1 MPEFDKDEFKF
12 PDETVNEDK
21 GKPEGKEPEFE
32 IEVEDDTPAQDRGR
46 EPMPKPLVEEL
57 EKDELDKYDE
67 EVKNKLK
74 QMRKVWHDE
83 RREKES
89 ALREQQEALNVAQRL
104 LQENKRIK
112 SILTNGEKEYV
123 ATVQNAANM
132 ELEMAKRA
140 YREAYDAGDTDKII
154 EAQQALQQANYKIMQ
169 VKNFKLPPLQEE
181 QIEVQPRQEQRQPV
195 PRPDNKA
202 EDWQNRNTWFG
213 KNRGMTAYALGVHED
228 LKDAGVP
235 VGSDEYYSELDKTIR
250 RRFPEVFPRQ
260 PAPNPNESTAKT
272 EPARTKPSTVVAPVA
287 RSTSPNKVKLKQSQL
302 NTIKKLG
309 ITPEQYVKEF
319 LKVEAQNG

>member
-1 MPEFDKDEFKF
+1 MPEFEKDEFKF
-12 PDETVNEDK
+12 PDEKQETSKTEA
-21 GKPEGKEPEFE
+21 KEPEFE
-32 IEVEDDTPAQDRGR
+32 IEIEDDTPAQDRGR

-57 EKDELDKYDE
+57 EKDELDKYDD
-67 EVKNKLK
+67 EVKTKLK

-89 ALREQQEALNVAQRL
+89 ARREQHEAINVAQRL
-104 LQENKRIK
+104 LEENKRIK
-112 SILTNGEKEYV
+112 NILTNGEKEYI

-140 YREAYDAGDTDKII
+140 YREAYDSGDTDQMI
-154 EAQQALQQANYKIMQ
+154 EAQQVLQNINYKLMQ
-169 VKNFKLPPLQEE
+169 IKNFKLPPLQEE
-181 QIEVQPRQEQRQPV
+181 QFEVQPRQEQQQSV
-195 PRPDNKA
+195 PKPDNKA
-202 EDWQNRNTWFG
+202 ENWQTRNKWFG
-213 KNRGMTAYALGVHED
+213 QNKGMTAYALGVHED
-228 LKDAGVP
+228 LKDSGVT

-250 RRFPEVFPRQ
+250 RRFPEVFQ
-260 PAPNPNESTAKT
+260 KKSNESTAKT
-272 EPARTKPSTVVAPVA
+272 ESAKPKPSTVVAPVA

-309 ITPEQYVKEF
+309 ITPEQYVREF

>member
-1 MPEFDKDEFKF
+1 
-12 PDETVNEDK
+12 
-21 GKPEGKEPEFE
+21 
-32 IEVEDDTPAQDRGR
+32 
-46 EPMPKPLVEEL
+46 
-57 EKDELDKYDE
+57 
-67 EVKNKLK
+67 
-74 QMRKVWHDE
+74 MRKVWHDE

-89 ALREQQEALNVAQRL
+89 AQREQQETLNVAQRL

-112 SILTNGEKEYV
+112 TILSNGEKEYV

-154 EAQQALQQANYKIMQ
+154 EAQQALQNANYKIMQ

-181 QIEVQPRQEQRQPV
+181 EFEVQPRQEQRQPV

-202 EDWQNRNTWFG
+202 EDWQNRNRWFG
-213 KNRGMTAYALGVHED
+213 QNKGMTAYALGIHED
-228 LKDAGVP
+228 LKDAGIQ
-235 VGSDEYYSELDKTIR
+235 VGSDRYYADLDRTIR
-250 RRFPEVFPRQ
+250 QRFPEVFQ
-260 PAPNPNESTAKT
+260 SQQESNESTART
-272 EPARTKPSTVVAPVA
+272 EPARTRPSTVVAPVA

-309 ITPEQYVKEF
+309 ITPEQYVREF

>member
-1 MPEFDKDEFKF
+1 MPEFEKDEFKF
-12 PDETVNEDK
+12 PDEKQETSKTEA
-21 GKPEGKEPEFE
+21 KEPEFE
-32 IEVEDDTPAQDRGR
+32 IEIEDDTPAQDRGR

-57 EKDELDKYDE
+57 EKDELDKYDD
-67 EVKNKLK
+67 EVKTKLK

-89 ALREQQEALNVAQRL
+89 ARREQHEAINVAQRL
-104 LQENKRIK
+104 LEENKRIK
-112 SILTNGEKEYV
+112 NILTNGEKEYI

-140 YREAYDAGDTDKII
+140 YREAYDSGDTDKMI
-154 EAQQALQQANYKIMQ
+154 EAQQSLQSVNYKLMQ
-169 VKNFKLPPLQEE
+169 IKNFKLPPLQEE
-181 QIEVQPRQEQRQPV
+181 EFEVQPRQEQRQPV
-195 PRPDNKA
+195 PKPDNKA
-202 EDWQNRNTWFG
+202 EDWQTRNSWFG

-228 LKDAGVP
+228 LKDSGVP
-235 VGSDEYYSELDKTIR
+235 VGSDEYYGELDKTIR
-250 RRFPEVFPRQ
+250 QRFPEVFQRTS
-260 PAPNPNESTAKT
+260 NESTVKT
-272 EPARTKPSTVVAPVA
+272 EPAKPKPSTVVAPVA

-309 ITPEQYVKEF
+309 ITPEQYVREF

>member
-1 MPEFDKDEFKF
+1 MPEFEKEEFKF
-12 PDETVNEDK
+12 PDEAQETSKTEA
-21 GKPEGKEPEFE
+21 KEPEFE
-32 IEVEDDTPAQDRGR
+32 IEIEDDTPEQDRGR

-57 EKDELDKYDE
+57 EKDELDKYDD
-67 EVKNKLK
+67 EVKTKLK

-83 RREKES
+83 RREKEA

-104 LQENKRIK
+104 MQENKRIK
-112 SILTNGEKEYV
+112 TILTNGEKEYI

-140 YREAYDAGDTDKII
+140 YREAYDSGDTDKMI
-154 EAQQALQQANYKIMQ
+154 EAQQALSNVNYKIAQ
-169 VKNFKLPPLQEE
+169 IRNFKLPPLQEE
-181 QIEVQPRQEQRQPV
+181 EIEVQPVQEQRQPV
-195 PRPDNKA
+195 PKPDNKA
-202 EDWQNRNTWFG
+202 ENWQSRNKWFG
-213 KNRGMTAYALGVHED
+213 QNKGMTAYALGVHED

-235 VGSDEYYSELDKTIR
+235 VGSDEYYAELDKTIR
-250 RRFPEVFPRQ
+250 KRFPEVFQ
-260 PAPNPNESTAKT
+260 KKSSESTVKT
-272 EPARTKPSTVVAPVA
+272 ESAKPKPSTVVAPVA

>member
-1 MPEFDKDEFKF
+1 MPEFDKEEFKF
-12 PDETVNEDK
+12 PDEASEAK
-21 GKPEGKEPEFE
+21 GKPEDKEPEFE
-32 IEVEDDTPAQDRGR
+32 YEIEDDTPSQDRGR

-57 EKDELDKYDE
+57 EKDELDKYDD

-83 RREKES
+83 RREKET
-89 ALREQQEALNVAQRL
+89 AQREQQETLNVAQKL

-112 SILTNGEKEYV
+112 TILTNGEKEYV
-123 ATVQNAANM
+123 STVQNAANM

-154 EAQQALQQANYKIMQ
+154 EAQQSLQNANYKIMQ

-181 QIEVQPRQEQRQPV
+181 QFEVQPRQEQRQSV
-195 PRPDNKA
+195 PKPDNKA
-202 EDWQNRNTWFG
+202 EDWQDRNKWFG
-213 KNRGMTAYALGVHED
+213 QNRGMTAYALGVHED
-228 LKDAGVP
+228 LKDNGVP
-235 VGSDEYYSELDKTIR
+235 VGSEEYYSELDKTIR
-250 RRFPEVFPRQ
+250 QRFPEVFQGQQRS
-260 PAPNPNESTAKT
+260 NESTA
-272 EPARTKPSTVVAPVA
+272 RTRPSTVVAPVA
-287 RSTSPNKVKLKQSQL
+287 RSTSPNKVKLRQSQL

>member
-12 PDETVNEDK
+12 PDETSEAK
-21 GKPEGKEPEFE
+21 GKPQDREPEFE
-32 IEVEDDTPAQDRGR
+32 IEVEDDTPTQDRGR

-83 RREKES
+83 RREKET
-89 ALREQQEALNVAQRL
+89 AQREQQETLNVAQKL

-112 SILTNGEKEYV
+112 TILTNGEKEYV
-123 ATVQNAANM
+123 STVQNAANM

-154 EAQQALQQANYKIMQ
+154 EAQQALQSANYKIMQ
-169 VKNFKLPPLQEE
+169 VKNFKLPSLQEE
-181 QIEVQPRQEQRQPV
+181 EFEVQPRQEQRQPV

-202 EDWQNRNTWFG
+202 EEWQDRNRWFG
-213 KNRGMTAYALGVHED
+213 QNRGMTAYALGVHED
-228 LKDAGVP
+228 LKEKGIP
-235 VGSDEYYSELDKTIR
+235 VGSDRYYSDLDKTIR
-250 RRFPEVFPRQ
+250 QRFPEVFQ
-260 PAPNPNESTAKT
+260 SQQESNESTART
-272 EPARTKPSTVVAPVA
+272 ESARTRPSTVVAPVA

>member
-12 PDETVNEDK
+12 PDETSEAK
-21 GKPEGKEPEFE
+21 GKPQDREPEFE
-32 IEVEDDTPAQDRGR
+32 IEVEDDTPTQDRGR

-83 RREKES
+83 RREKET
-89 ALREQQEALNVAQRL
+89 AQREQQETLNVAQKL

-112 SILTNGEKEYV
+112 TILTNGEKEYV
-123 ATVQNAANM
+123 STVQNAANM

-154 EAQQALQQANYKIMQ
+154 EAQQALQSANYKIMQ
-169 VKNFKLPPLQEE
+169 VKNFKLPSLQEE
-181 QIEVQPRQEQRQPV
+181 EFEVQPRQEQRQPV
-195 PRPDNKA
+195 PRPDNRA
-202 EDWQNRNTWFG
+202 EDWQDRNRWFG
-213 KNRGMTAYALGVHED
+213 QNRGMTAYALGVHED
-228 LKDAGVP
+228 LKEKGIP
-235 VGSDEYYSELDKTIR
+235 VGSDRYYSDLDKTIR
-250 RRFPEVFPRQ
+250 QRFPEVFQ
-260 PAPNPNESTAKT
+260 GQQEPNESTART
-272 EPARTKPSTVVAPVA
+272 EPARPKPSTVVAPVA
-287 RSTSPNKVKLKQSQL
+287 RSTSPNKEKLKQSQL

>member
-1 MPEFDKDEFKF
+1 MPEFENEEFKF
-12 PDETVNEDK
+12 PDEAVEK
-21 GKPEGKEPEFE
+21 EPEAKEPEFE
-32 IEVEDDTPAQDRGR
+32 IEIEDDTPAQDRGR

-57 EKDELDKYDE
+57 EKDELDKYDD
-67 EVKNKLK
+67 EVKTKLK

-104 LQENKRIK
+104 LEENKRIK
-112 SILTNGEKEYV
+112 TILTNGEKEYV

-140 YREAYDAGDTDKII
+140 YREAYDSGDTDKMI
-154 EAQQALQQANYKIMQ
+154 EAQQALQNVNYKLIQ
-169 VKNFKLPPLQEE
+169 IKNFKLPPLQEE
-181 QIEVQPRQEQRQPV
+181 EIEVQPRQEQRQPV
-195 PRPDNKA
+195 PKPDNKA
-202 EDWQNRNTWFG
+202 EDWQNRNSWFG
-213 KNRGMTAYALGVHED
+213 KNRGMTAYALGIHED

-250 RRFPEVFPRQ
+250 KRFPEVFQNQQKPT
-260 PAPNPNESTAKT
+260 ESTAKT
-272 EPARTKPSTVVAPVA
+272 EPSKQKLSTVVAPVA

>member
-12 PDETVNEDK
+12 PDEVAPKSEA
-21 GKPEGKEPEFE
+21 KESDFE
-32 IEVEDDTPAQDRGR
+32 IEVEDDTPAQDRNR

-57 EKDELDKYDE
+57 EKDELDKYDD
-67 EVKNKLK
+67 EVKTKLK

-89 ALREQQEALNVAQRL
+89 AQREQQETLNVAQRL
-104 LQENKRIK
+104 LKENQRIK
-112 SILTNGEKEYV
+112 TILTNGEKEYI

-140 YREAYDAGDTDKII
+140 YREAYDSGDTDKMI
-154 EAQQALQQANYKIMQ
+154 EAQQSLQNVNYKLMQ
-169 VKNFKLPPLQEE
+169 IKNFKLPPLQEE
-181 QIEVQPRQEQRQPV
+181 EIEVQPVQEQRQPV
-195 PRPDNKA
+195 PKPDNKA
-202 EDWQNRNTWFG
+202 ENWQDRNRWFG
-213 KNRGMTAYALGVHED
+213 QNKGMTAYALGVHED

-235 VGSDEYYSELDKTIR
+235 VGSDEYYGELDKTIR
-250 RRFPEVFPRQ
+250 QRFPEVFQRTS
-260 PAPNPNESTAKT
+260 NESTAKT
-272 EPARTKPSTVVAPVA
+272 EAKPKPSTVVAPVA

-309 ITPEQYVKEF
+309 ITPEQYVREF

>member
-1 MPEFDKDEFKF
+1 MPEFDNDEFKF
-12 PDETVNEDK
+12 PDESSEAK
-21 GKPEGKEPEFE
+21 GKPVDTQEAFD

-46 EPMPKPLVEEL
+46 QPMPKNLVEEL
-57 EKDELDKYDE
+57 EKDELDKYDD
-67 EVKNKLK
+67 EVKTKLK

-89 ALREQQEALNVAQRL
+89 ALREQQEAINVAQRL

-112 SILTNGEKEYV
+112 TILTNGEKEYI

-140 YREAYDAGDTDKII
+140 YREAYDSGDTDQMI
-154 EAQQALQQANYKIMQ
+154 EAQQSLQSINYKLMQ
-169 VKNFKLPPLQEE
+169 IKNFKLPPLQEE
-181 QIEVQPRQEQRQPV
+181 EIEVQPRQEQRQPV
-195 PRPDNKA
+195 PKPDNKA
-202 EDWQNRNTWFG
+202 EDWQTRNSWFG

-228 LKDAGVP
+228 LKDSGVP
-235 VGSDEYYSELDKTIR
+235 VGSDEYYGELDKTIR
-250 RRFPEVFPRQ
+250 QRFPEVFQ
-260 PAPNPNESTAKT
+260 KKSNESTAKT
-272 EPARTKPSTVVAPVA
+272 ESAKPKLSTVVAPVA
-287 RSTSPNKVKLKQSQL
+287 RSTSPNKVTLRQSQL

-309 ITPEQYVKEF
+309 ITPEQYVREF

>member
-1 MPEFDKDEFKF
+1 MPEFEKDEFKF
-12 PDETVNEDK
+12 PDEIKSEDK
-21 GKPEGKEPEFE
+21 GKPEDKESEFE

-83 RREKES
+83 RREKEA

-112 SILTNGEKEYV
+112 TILTNGEKEYV

-154 EAQQALQQANYKIMQ
+154 EAQQALQNANYKLMQ

-181 QIEVQPRQEQRQPV
+181 EIEVQPRQEQRQPV
-195 PRPDNKA
+195 PKPDNRA

-213 KNRGMTAYALGVHED
+213 RNKGMTAYALAVHDD
-228 LKDAGVP
+228 LKDNGVP

-250 RRFPEVFPRQ
+250 QRFPEVFQSQQRPT
-260 PAPNPNESTAKT
+260 ESTART
-272 EPARTKPSTVVAPVA
+272 EPARPKPSTVVAPVA

-309 ITPEQYVKEF
+309 ITPEQYVREF

>member
-1 MPEFDKDEFKF
+1 MPEFENEEFKF
-12 PDETVNEDK
+12 PDENK
-21 GKPEGKEPEFE
+21 GKPVDTQDSFE
-32 IEVEDDTPAQDRGR
+32 IEVEDDTPTQDRNR

-57 EKDELDKYDE
+57 EKDELDKYDD

-83 RREKES
+83 RREKET
-89 ALREQQEALNVAQRL
+89 AQREQQEALNVAQRL

-112 SILTNGEKEYV
+112 TILTNGEKEYV

-154 EAQQALQQANYKIMQ
+154 DAQQALQSANYKIMQ
-169 VKNFKLPPLQEE
+169 AKNFKLPSLQEE
-181 QIEVQPRQEQRQPV
+181 EFEVQPSQEQRQPV
-195 PRPDNKA
+195 PKPDNRA
-202 EDWQNRNTWFG
+202 EDWQNNNTWFG

-228 LKDAGVP
+228 LKDNGVS
-235 VGSDEYYSELDKTIR
+235 VGSDEYYRELDKTIR
-250 RRFPEVFPRQ
+250 QRFPEVFPSQQRSE
-260 PAPNPNESTAKT
+260 ESTART
-272 EPARTKPSTVVAPVA
+272 EYTRTKPSTVVAPVA